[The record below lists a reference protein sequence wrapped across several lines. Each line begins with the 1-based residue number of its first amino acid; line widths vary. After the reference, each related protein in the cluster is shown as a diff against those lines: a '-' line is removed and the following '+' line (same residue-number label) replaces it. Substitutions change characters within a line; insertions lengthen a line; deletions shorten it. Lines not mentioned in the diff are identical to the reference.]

1 LHQNQTMNSTIEYT
15 PVSFFRLFLQK
26 VRDMDGLGYF
36 DESSSPHMVVGGSG
50 VAMANR
56 GASGIDGV
64 LSTALGYAVGSGH
77 PVRVFRHEFAS
88 FSLFSLIACL

>member
-1 LHQNQTMNSTIEYT
+1 
-15 PVSFFRLFLQK
+15 
-26 VRDMDGLGYF
+26 
-36 DESSSPHMVVGGSG
+36 
-50 VAMANR
+50 MANR

-88 FSLFSLIACL
+88 FSLFSFIACL